1 MAHEVETMAYAGQ
14 VPWHGLGT
22 KVSNDLSVEQMLV
35 AAGIDWEVE
44 KTPLFYDRGQ
54 GDELEVEDK
63 FALIR
68 KTDGKLMDIVGPNW
82 KPLQNRDAFNLFD
95 GFVKRGDMEMHTAGS
110 LKGGQIVWGLAKIH
124 DTFEIVKN
132 DVIEPYLLFV
142 NPHQRGKAIE
152 VRSTAIRVVCQNT
165 CDFALRS
172 ESKKRITVNHN
183 QQWDEAYVIEMLG
196 LAHRSFE
203 TYKDTGIFLASKL
216 YKEAQVQNY
225 FNAVFPNTGTTDE
238 DSKNS
243 KLAMEVLL
251 EQPGNTFAEG
261 SWWQAF
267 NAVTH
272 MTDHTM
278 GRSADTRLASAW
290 FGQNR
295 TRKHKAL
302 ELAVKFASAS

>member
-1 MAHEVETMAYAGQ
+1 
-14 VPWHGLGT
+14 
-22 KVSNDLSVEQMLV
+22 
-35 AAGIDWEVE
+35 
-44 KTPLFYDRGQ
+44 
-54 GDELEVEDK
+54 
-63 FALIR
+63 
-68 KTDGKLMDIVGPNW
+68 
-82 KPLQNRDAFNLFD
+82 
-95 GFVKRGDMEMHTAGS
+95 MEMHTAGS
-110 LKGGQIVWGLAKIH
+110 LKGGQIVWGLAKIR

-196 LAHRSFE
+196 LARKSFDQ
-203 TYKDTGIFLASKL
+203 YKEAGIFLASKM
-216 YKEAQVQNY
+216 YKEAQVQQY
-225 FNAVFPNTGTTDE
+225 FNKVFPNTGTTDE

-243 KLAMEVLL
+243 KFAMEVLL
-251 EQPGNTFAEG
+251 EQPGHDLAAG

-278 GRSADTRLASAW
+278 GRSADTRLTSAW
-290 FGQNR
+290 FGTNR

-302 ELAVKFASAS
+302 DLAIQFAETA

>member
-44 KTPLFYDRGQ
+44 KTPLFYESADY
-54 GDELEVEDK
+54 EHEIEDK

-82 KPLQNRDAFNLFD
+82 KPLQNHEAFNLFD

-172 ESKKRITVNHN
+172 DSKKRISVNHN
-183 QQWDEAYVIEMLG
+183 QQWDEAYVLEMLG

-243 KLAMEVLL
+243 KFAMEVLL
-251 EQPGNTFAEG
+251 EQPGSSFAEG

-272 MTDHTM
+272 MTDHTL

>member
-44 KTPLFYDRGQ
+44 KTPLFYESADY
-54 GDELEVEDK
+54 EHEIEDK

-82 KPLQNRDAFNLFD
+82 KPLQNREAFNLFD
-95 GFVKRGDMEMHTAGS
+95 NFVKQGDMEMHTAGS

-124 DTFEIVKN
+124 DTFEIVKD

-183 QQWDEAYVIEMLG
+183 QQWDEAYVLEMLG

-243 KLAMEVLL
+243 KFAMEVLL
-251 EQPGNTFAEG
+251 EQPGNAFAEG

-272 MTDHTM
+272 MTDHTL

-295 TRKHKAL
+295 ARKHKAL

>member
-1 MAHEVETMAYAGQ
+1 
-14 VPWHGLGT
+14 
-22 KVSNDLSVEQMLV
+22 
-35 AAGIDWEVE
+35 
-44 KTPLFYDRGQ
+44 
-54 GDELEVEDK
+54 
-63 FALIR
+63 
-68 KTDGKLMDIVGPNW
+68 
-82 KPLQNRDAFNLFD
+82 
-95 GFVKRGDMEMHTAGS
+95 
-110 LKGGQIVWGLAKIH
+110 
-124 DTFEIVKN
+124 VKN

-172 ESKKRITVNHN
+172 DSKKRISVNHN
-183 QQWDEAYVIEMLG
+183 QQWDEEYVLEMLG

-238 DSKNS
+238 DSKNA
-243 KLAMEVLL
+243 KFAMEVLL
-251 EQPGNTFAEG
+251 EQPGNSFAEG

>member
-44 KTPLFYDRGQ
+44 KTPLFYESADY
-54 GDELEVEDK
+54 EHEIEDK

-82 KPLQNRDAFNLFD
+82 KPLQNHEAFNLFD

-172 ESKKRITVNHN
+172 DSKKRISVNHN
-183 QQWDEAYVIEMLG
+183 QQWDEAYVLEMLG

-243 KLAMEVLL
+243 KFAMEVLL
-251 EQPGNTFAEG
+251 EQPGSSFAEG

-272 MTDHTM
+272 MTDHTL

-302 ELAVKFASAS
+302 ELAVKFAGAS

>member
-22 KVSNDLSVEQMLV
+22 KVSNDLSVDEMLV

-44 KTPLFYDRGQ
+44 KTPLFYTTDSGW
-54 GDELEVEDK
+54 ELEVEDK

-68 KTDGKLMDIVGPNW
+68 KTDGNFMDIVGPSW
-82 KPLQNRDAFNLFD
+82 KPLQNREAFNLFD

-110 LKGGQIVWGLAKIH
+110 LKNGQIVWGLAKIR
-124 DTFEIVKN
+124 DTFEITKN
-132 DVIEPYLLFV
+132 DPIEPYLLFV

-172 ESKKRITVNHN
+172 ASKKRVTVNHN
-183 QQWDEAYVIEMLG
+183 QHWDEAYVIEMLG
-196 LAHRSFE
+196 LAKKSFDL
-203 TYKDTGIFLASKL
+203 YKEAGMFLASKYYNL
-216 YKEAQVQNY
+216 TQVEQY
-225 FNAVFPNTGTTDE
+225 FNQVFPNTGSTDE
-238 DSKNS
+238 ASKNS
-243 KLAMEVLL
+243 LIAMEVLH
-251 EQPGNTFAEG
+251 EQPGNALAEG
-261 SWWQAF
+261 TWWQAF
-267 NAVTH
+267 NAVTY

-278 GRSADTRLASAW
+278 GRSADTRLTSAW
-290 FGQNR
+290 FGTNR

-302 ELAVKFASAS
+302 DLAIEFAEMA

>member
-44 KTPLFYDRGQ
+44 KTPLFYESADY
-54 GDELEVEDK
+54 EHEIEDK

-82 KPLQNRDAFNLFD
+82 KPLQNHEAFNLFD

-172 ESKKRITVNHN
+172 DSKKRISVNHN
-183 QQWDEAYVIEMLG
+183 QQWDEAYVLEMLG

-243 KLAMEVLL
+243 KFAMEVLL
-251 EQPGNTFAEG
+251 EQPGSSFAEG

-272 MTDHTM
+272 MTDHTL
-278 GRSADTRLASAW
+278 GRSVDTRLASAW

>member
-22 KVSNDLSVEQMLV
+22 KVSNDLSVDQMLV

-44 KTPLFYDRGQ
+44 KTPLFYESGEYEHEIEDR
-54 GDELEVEDK
+54 

-68 KTDGKLMDIVGPNW
+68 ATDGHLMDIVGPNW

-110 LKGGQIVWGLAKIH
+110 LKGGQIVWGLAKIR
-124 DTFEIVKN
+124 DTFEITKN

-196 LAHRSFE
+196 LARKSFDQ
-203 TYKDTGIFLASKL
+203 YKEAGIFLASKM
-216 YKEAQVQNY
+216 YKEAQVQQY
-225 FNAVFPNTGTTDE
+225 FNKVFPNTGTTDE

-243 KLAMEVLL
+243 KFAREVLL
-251 EQPGNTFAEG
+251 EQPGHDLAAG

-278 GRSADTRLASAW
+278 GRSADTRLTSAW
-290 FGQNR
+290 FGTNR

-302 ELAVKFASAS
+302 DLAIQFAEMA

>member
-44 KTPLFYDRGQ
+44 KTPLFYESADY
-54 GDELEVEDK
+54 EHEIEDK

-82 KPLQNRDAFNLFD
+82 KPLQNHEAFNLFD

-124 DTFEIVKN
+124 DTFEIVKD

-183 QQWDEAYVIEMLG
+183 QQWDEAYVLEMLG

-243 KLAMEVLL
+243 KFAMEVLL
-251 EQPGNTFAEG
+251 EQPGNAFAEG

-272 MTDHTM
+272 MTDHTL